1 MEGMTV
7 FKPPHGN
14 DQGHSKPTDA
24 EPPGGPF
31 LGKTIWD
38 KTSEHPPHNASQSQ
52 REKWPNLSHPKLPAE
67 RETL

>member
-38 KTSEHPPHNASQSQ
+38 KHQST
-52 REKWPNLSHPKLPAE
+52 LHTTLPS
-67 RETL
+67 RKGKSGRT